1 MNAPDKVTE
10 IKGTATAIAAIITG
24 IIGWAGWAVMLFLA
38 LIIIDWTTGS
48 CAAKKA
54 PVIGIAQGAER
65 DAGTRWAR
73 LWPLLRLS
81 CVT

>member
-10 IKGTATAIAAIITG
+10 IKGAVAAVAAIITSL
-24 IIGWAGWAVMLFLA
+24 IGWAGWGVLLFIL

-54 PVIGIAQGAER
+54 G
-65 DAGTRWAR
+65 DWNSAR
-73 LWPLLRLS
+73 SRGGR
-81 CVT
+81 